1 MWTVSITSTQFA
13 DDRLASLSIESPA
26 NLHTKEG
33 LGLLVGLWCGRLH
46 DEVQTDQ
53 GTLQFSVGFQVG
65 DVVVEPNGGQ
75 ISNRGRLQTTG
86 GHLKVSQ
93 SEIDHAKRE
102 GAAGG
107 QIGVNLSKWIGS
119 LAKADVDVGGK
130 IERTTSHSEQK
141 NREYVQHFW
150 RVADAGHNFWRV
162 YGLGLNQENV
172 LEHKIIGDEPLC
184 HILPELESDAIEV
197 LVTFRCSL
205 KDLWFQRTNAISI
218 PTDPR
223 FSQNQAEVNRSV
235 VVARIAA
242 IAISRTA
249 KSGGSGISEGDLIL
263 AKQTLRAARQKTQRG
278 RRDRE

>member
-13 DDRLASLSIESPA
+13 DERLASLSIESPA

-53 GTLQFSVGFQVG
+53 GPLQFSVGFQVG

-86 GHLKVSQ
+86 GHIKINQ
-93 SEIDHAKRE
+93 SELEHAKR
-102 GAAGG
+102 GGMAGG
-107 QIGVNLSKWIGS
+107 QLGISLSKWFGS
-119 LAKADVDVGGK
+119 LAKADIDVGGR
-130 IERTTSHSEQK
+130 IESTTERSEQK

-184 HILPELESDAIEV
+184 HVLPEPDRDAIEV
-197 LVTFRCSL
+197 HVTFRCSPR
-205 KDLWFQRTNAISI
+205 DIWFQRTNVI
-218 PTDPR
+218 PLPADPR
-223 FSQNQAEVNRSV
+223 FSQKQAEVNRAAV
-235 VVARIAA
+235 VSRIAA
-242 IAISRTA
+242 IAVSRTVR
-249 KSGGSGISEGDLIL
+249 SEGSGIIEGDLIL
-263 AKQTLRAARQKTQRG
+263 AKQTLRAQRSNHV
-278 RRDRE
+278 